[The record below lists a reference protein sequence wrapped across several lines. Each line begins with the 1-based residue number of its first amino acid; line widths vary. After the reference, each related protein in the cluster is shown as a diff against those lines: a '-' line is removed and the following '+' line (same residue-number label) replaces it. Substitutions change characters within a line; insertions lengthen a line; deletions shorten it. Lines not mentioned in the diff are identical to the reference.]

1 MTQNEKPAAG
11 RAAGFER
18 DAASGRNLHSQ
29 NSHLIR
35 KNQLRIDGDDLLRA
49 ALKLAGAGLRPVPM
63 RTSAKRPALRGWRE
77 ATSLDADAVAATFQ
91 TARYADGLA
100 IATGGG
106 VFVVDLDR
114 GHARDVD
121 GVASF
126 KDMIAHQGA
135 GETLAPGPRVRTPSG
150 GVHLYFASPPGRRV
164 RNRTALA
171 PGVDVRGE
179 GGLAMAPPSARN
191 GVPYRWALGPWER
204 EFHRRRNG
212 CLRLSRHHRR
222 RRHRRIRSRWRGPSR
237 AACRITRWR
246 RCGASLPPL
255 LALAWARA
263 IPRCSPPAR
272 GSVRSA
278 PPACCRRMPS
288 PPS

>member
-29 NSHLIR
+29 NSHLIA
-35 KNQLRIDGDDLLRA
+35 KINF
-49 ALKLAGAGLRPVPM
+49 ALTATISFAPRSSSPAPLRPVPM

-126 KDMIAHQGA
+126 EEYDR
-135 GETLAPGPRVRTPSG
+135 AP
-150 GVHLYFASPPGRRV
+150 
-164 RNRTALA
+164 
-171 PGVDVRGE
+171 
-179 GGLAMAPPSARN
+179 
-191 GVPYRWALGPWER
+191 
-204 EFHRRRNG
+204 RRRQTW
-212 CLRLSRHHRR
+212 RLARAWNAERR
-222 RRHRRIRSRWRGPSR
+222 
-237 AACRITRWR
+237 
-246 RCGASLPPL
+246 GASLLRLTARP
-255 LALAWARA
+255 ARSESHRARA
-263 IPRCSPPAR
+263 GR
-272 GSVRSA
+272 
-278 PPACCRRMPS
+278 
-288 PPS
+288 